1 MTNFSQ
7 YNFFYLLGPN
17 SQTFV
22 VDKGFGYGEGT
33 NGASGV
39 NGGFCTRSYSLNFQS
54 YELKSCSDW
63 VLYFSSLSEIWSFF
77 LIFYFVGLF
86 FFVYYIFPEATQF
99 YRISSNFSTPQSW
112 MSSLISCGVPF
123 ILIFSVLYESIYL
136 LFINEV
142 PTSKISPLFL
152 IEGKQ
157 WKWEYRFNLV
167 GLLEHSYFKKVVGSS
182 TEVTS
187 FKYTNQDLK
196 AIVSKFYK
204 INGSEAMDTFL
215 RTKAELLKAKKSIV
229 NSGDFL
235 KTYALLDLKK
245 SLMRKELTFNFSD
258 IFTKFRVNET
268 ARRMVLT
275 NKMLLL
281 PDLTQIK
288 AHITGCD
295 VIHSWTLPNLGLRI
309 DAVPGKIYTLKIPF
323 KYYGI
328 FSGQCSE
335 VCGLRH
341 AYMPICVGILDY
353 YDFIRYLNINLFF
366 SIDLIVD
373 IYLVRISSVF
383 LRVFVDYS

>member
-1 MTNFSQ
+1 M
-7 YNFFYLLGPN
+7 
-17 SQTFV
+17 
-22 VDKGFGYGEGT
+22 
-33 NGASGV
+33 
-39 NGGFCTRSYSLNFQS
+39 
-54 YELKSCSDW
+54 
-63 VLYFSSLSEIWSFF
+63 
-77 LIFYFVGLF
+77 
-86 FFVYYIFPEATQF
+86 
-99 YRISSNFSTPQSW
+99 
-112 MSSLISCGVPF
+112 
-123 ILIFSVLYESIYL
+123 
-136 LFINEV
+136 
-142 PTSKISPLFL
+142 
-152 IEGKQ
+152 
-157 WKWEYRFNLV
+157 
-167 GLLEHSYFKKVVGSS
+167 GSS

-295 VIHSWTLPNLGLRI
+295 VIHS
-309 DAVPGKIYTLKIPF
+309 
-323 KYYGI
+323 
-328 FSGQCSE
+328 
-335 VCGLRH
+335 
-341 AYMPICVGILDY
+341 
-353 YDFIRYLNINLFF
+353 
-366 SIDLIVD
+366 
-373 IYLVRISSVF
+373 
-383 LRVFVDYS
+383 